1 MRRIIRADKPLRRE
15 VWSRAA
21 LIDKWTAEG
30 ETFKAE
36 WAAELPAND
45 DGSEELSVY
54 WSGDDWLDMCR
65 GPHLPSTGQLDPAAF
80 TLMRVAGAYW
90 RGDPNTAQTPRI
102 PGPGQ
107 NGRPACR
114 AQVCQSG

>member
-1 MRRIIRADKPLRRE
+1 MDDLPTIEEEMRRIIRADKPLRRE

-65 GPHLPSTGQLDPAAF
+65 GPHLPSRSEEHTSELQS
-80 TLMRVAGAYW
+80 LMR
-90 RGDPNTAQTPRI
+90 I
-102 PGPGQ
+102 PY
-107 NGRPACR
+107 AVFC
-114 AQVCQSG
+114 